1 MKRFATGLAAA
12 VVVAGMALAADAP
25 LKGFSRDGNDDLFGY
40 YMTSTPVKV
49 GKMELDHLHI
59 GMKEDLAKWEKGTER
74 LDTYAPIM
82 LQFTDTASKMVK
94 NEENGQMYHA
104 NLPRV
109 LPTAYRIQG
118 NTIAWMG
125 TSKEV
130 GAVSFTGTIDRKKI
144 ATFNAKA
151 GTEVGAGDTSAPVI
165 KGDLTVAGK
174 VFKNVAFSW
183 SGGD

>member
-1 MKRFATGLAAA
+1 MKTIFAALA
-12 VVVAGMALAADAP
+12 VVLGVSAVLAADAP

-40 YMTSTPVKV
+40 YMASTPVKV

-59 GMKEDLAKWEKGTER
+59 GMKEDLVKWEKGTER
-74 LDTYAPIM
+74 LATYAPIM
-82 LQFTDTASKMVK
+82 FQFTDTSSKMVK

-109 LPTAYRIQG
+109 LPTAYRIAG
-118 NTIAWMG
+118 NSIAWTG

-144 ATFNAKA
+144 AKFNAGA
-151 GTEVGAGDTSAPVI
+151 GSEAGPGDTSVPVI
-165 KGDLTVAGK
+165 KGDLTIAGK
-174 VFKNVAFSW
+174 VFKNVALSW

>member
-1 MKRFATGLAAA
+1 MKRFMTALA
-12 VVVAGMALAADAP
+12 VVFVAAGMALAADAP
-25 LKGFSRDGNDDLFGY
+25 LKGFTRDGKDDLFGY
-40 YMTSTPVKV
+40 YSPSAPVKV
-49 GKMELDHLHI
+49 GKFELDHLHI
-59 GMKEDLAKWEKGTER
+59 GMQDDLVKWEKGTER
-74 LDTYAPIM
+74 LATYAPVM
-82 LQFTDTASKMVK
+82 FQFTDTSSKMVK

-118 NTIAWMG
+118 NNIAWTG

-144 ATFNAKA
+144 AAFNAKQ
-151 GTEVGAGDTSAPVI
+151 GTEAGPGDTSAPVI

-174 VFKNVAFSW
+174 AFKNITFTW

>member
-1 MKRFATGLAAA
+1 MLKTISTLAAA
-12 VVVAGMALAADAP
+12 VLIAGIALAADAP
-25 LKGFSRDGNDDLFGY
+25 LKGFTRDGNDDLFGY
-40 YMTSTPVKV
+40 YMSSTPVRV
-49 GKMELDHLHI
+49 GKMELDHMHI
-59 GMKEDLAKWEKGTER
+59 GMKEDLVKWEKGIER

-82 LQFTDTASKMVK
+82 FQFTDTGSKMVK
-94 NEENGQMYHA
+94 NEENGQMYHQ

-118 NTIAWMG
+118 NTIAWTG

-144 ATFNAKA
+144 AKFNAGA
-151 GTEVGAGDTSAPVI
+151 GTEAGPGDTSAAVI

-174 VFKNVAFSW
+174 VFKNIALSW